1 MSGADPDFT
10 EDRILGGRVLLR
22 QPAQGYRVAID
33 PVLLA
38 AAAPA
43 RAGDLVLDV
52 GCGVGAAALCLAAR
66 VPGVRAVGVDVDAA
80 TVALADGNAALNG
93 VADRVRFVVGDIA
106 APPPE
111 LAPGLFDRVMTN
123 PPFAAPDRGT
133 ASPSAG
139 KRRATVEG
147 TADLA
152 AWIAFCRA
160 MAKPDGVVTVIHRAD
175 RRDELTSLLADA
187 DVTVLP
193 LLPNAS
199 GKPAKRIV
207 VRARLGANRDLKTL
221 PGLVL
226 HGDGGGYTDAAEAIL
241 RQAAALNV

>member
-1 MSGADPDFT
+1 MTGEFT

-22 QPAQGYRVAID
+22 QPADGYRVAID

-38 AAAPA
+38 AAVPA
-43 RAGDLVLDV
+43 NAGDTVLDV
-52 GCGVGAAALCLAAR
+52 GCGVGAATLCLAAR

-80 TVALADGNAALNG
+80 TVALAVENARLNG
-93 VADRVRFVVGDIA
+93 AQDRVRFVVGDIA
-106 APPPE
+106 APPVE
-111 LAPGLFDRVMTN
+111 LAPGMFDRVMTN
-123 PPFAAPDRGT
+123 PPFAAPGRGT
-133 ASPSAG
+133 ASPSAA

-147 TADLA
+147 AADLE

-160 MAKPDGVVTVIHRAD
+160 MAKLDGTITVIHRAD
-175 RRDELTSLLADA
+175 RQGELTALLADA
-187 DVTVLP
+187 DIAVLP
-193 LLPNAS
+193 LLPAAT

-207 VRARLGANRDLKTL
+207 VRARLGGNRALRIA

-241 RQAAALNV
+241 RHAEMLRF

>member
-1 MSGADPDFT
+1 MSGADPAFT

-22 QPAQGYRVAID
+22 QPADGYRVAID

-38 AAAPA
+38 AAVPA
-43 RAGDLVLDV
+43 NAGDLVLDV

-80 TVALADGNAALNG
+80 AVALANESARLNG
-93 VADRVRFVVGDIA
+93 VQDRVRFVAGDIA
-106 APPPE
+106 AAPVE
-111 LAPGLFDRVMTN
+111 LVPGLFDRVMTN
-123 PPFAAPDRGT
+123 PPFAAPGRGT
-133 ASPSAG
+133 ASPSAA

-147 TADLA
+147 AADLK

-175 RRDELTSLLADA
+175 RQGELTDLLADA
-187 DVTVLP
+187 DVAVLP
-193 LLPNAS
+193 LLPTAT

-207 VRARLGANRDLKTL
+207 VRARLGGDRALRIA

-226 HGDGGGYTDAAEAIL
+226 HGDGGYTDAAEAVL
-241 RQAAALNV
+241 RHAEMLSF